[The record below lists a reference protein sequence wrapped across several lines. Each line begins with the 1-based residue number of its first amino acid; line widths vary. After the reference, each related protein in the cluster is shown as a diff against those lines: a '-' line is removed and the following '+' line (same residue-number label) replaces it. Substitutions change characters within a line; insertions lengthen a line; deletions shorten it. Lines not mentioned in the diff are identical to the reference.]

1 MLENEN
7 SKKDNWDKFEIFSK
21 FLGAVVLV
29 FIPIVIKLGADSIS
43 DSMERG
49 KMIQVLISDF
59 TKSEQ
64 QRKDF
69 ALIALDTAIPIKEEC
84 TFLWINCQ
92 PNPEKDKV
100 VDSAILLLSN
110 LVKNASRDTFTRD
123 IEIETTRK
131 IISRRAGGGNVG
143 EKFFCNTLKY
153 QIARIANPTSPQ
165 DVSNK
170 SGSGEVVRKVGS
182 SDIIANLLND
192 PKCLPLTSNNANL
205 SPNLDLEG
213 IRIVYIQYRSD
224 EENAK
229 RIRTALQNEKI
240 PAPGIQQ
247 VNGIKENSIRYAN
260 SADKPIAEKLRV
272 FLWKKNIKIK
282 PNPKT
287 SFIDLSKYH
296 YTVPPGQL
304 EIWLKD

>member
-59 TKSEQ
+59 TKNEQ

-143 EKFFCNTLKY
+143 EEFFCNTLKD

-192 PKCLPLTSNNANL
+192 PKCLALTSNNANL

-229 RIRTALQNEKI
+229 LIRKALQNEKI
-240 PAPGIQQ
+240 PAPGIEK

-272 FLWKKNIKIK
+272 FLWKNNIKIE

-287 SFIDLSKYH
+287 FINLLTKGYK
-296 YTVPPGQL
+296 VPPGQL